1 MIKVGRITS
10 ALILLAVGGLLLVDQ
25 MTDTNYIGYLL
36 DWWPLIL
43 ILLGLEYL
51 WVNLKYQ
58 KGEKQLR
65 LDIGGV
71 LIAVVI
77 AIGVV
82 GVTQAK
88 WIPTQWFN
96 GMNWESIVKGEL
108 GRKFEMGNTTVPLAD
123 RTEKVTIDN
132 PYGSVIIQTGTGSAI
147 EIQRTVWVNRSDEAG
162 AKEVADGTHIDVSE
176 GSHLTIS
183 TVSDINRFARKPY
196 IELVITVPDKQKVN
210 WSVKGNNGK
219 IEANKL
225 PVKDLLEAET
235 SNGSVTLQDIQGKVY
250 GRTSNGAVKAI
261 SIQGLVDIQ
270 TSNGSVTIQDI
281 TGDAELKT
289 SNASVT
295 AERISGK
302 LKADTQNGRVNV
314 DEVAGA
320 VEIETS
326 NGSISIASHKVG
338 GDWSLETSN
347 GKIDVRLPADGSY
360 EVDGRGNSVS
370 SNLPLNVADKHI
382 SGKIGSGE
390 YEIKATTK
398 NASISFQ
405 RAD

>member
-219 IEANKL
+219 I
-225 PVKDLLEAET
+225 
-235 SNGSVTLQDIQGKVY
+235 
-250 GRTSNGAVKAI
+250 
-261 SIQGLVDIQ
+261 
-270 TSNGSVTIQDI
+270 
-281 TGDAELKT
+281 
-289 SNASVT
+289 
-295 AERISGK
+295 
-302 LKADTQNGRVNV
+302 
-314 DEVAGA
+314 
-320 VEIETS
+320 
-326 NGSISIASHKVG
+326 
-338 GDWSLETSN
+338 
-347 GKIDVRLPADGSY
+347 
-360 EVDGRGNSVS
+360 
-370 SNLPLNVADKHI
+370 
-382 SGKIGSGE
+382 
-390 YEIKATTK
+390 
-398 NASISFQ
+398 
-405 RAD
+405 